1 MMSDI
6 PEELKYTREH
16 VWVKVEGD
24 VAVIGVTDYAQEQLG
39 DILFVELPEAD
50 EDISAGD
57 IFTELESSRTT
68 LEVFTPVSGTI
79 IESNEELDDSPELIN
94 EDAYANWIIKVRL
107 FDDSELDEL
116 LSADEYEAGLEE

>member
-1 MMSDI
+1 MSNI
-6 PEELKYTREH
+6 PAELTYTREH

-24 VAVIGVTDYAQEQLG
+24 VATIGVTDFAQEQLG
-39 DILFVELPEAD
+39 DILFVDIPEVD

-57 IFTELESSRTT
+57 VFTELESSRTT
-68 LEVFTPVSGTI
+68 AEVSTPVSGTI
-79 IESNEELDDSPELIN
+79 IESNEELSDSPELIN

>member
-1 MMSDI
+1 MSDI

-57 IFTELESSRTT
+57 VFTELESSRTT

-116 LSADEYEAGLEE
+116 LSAAEYEAGLEE

>member
-1 MMSDI
+1 MSDI

-16 VWVKVEGD
+16 VWVRVEGD
-24 VAVIGVTDYAQEQLG
+24 VAVMGITDYAQEQLG

-57 IFTELESSRTT
+57 VFTELESSRTT

-94 EDAYANWIIKVRL
+94 EDAYANWIIKVKL

-116 LSADEYEAGLEE
+116 LSASEYEDGLEE